1 MVIKKIM
8 IIPKKIK
15 FKKVHENNSSFK
27 KVQNISLC
35 KSQFGI
41 KSLTSSFLSE
51 QQLNMILKSLNKK
64 LKRNSKIYLRTICSI
79 PVTKK
84 PLETRMG
91 KGKGA
96 FHFWKLSIK
105 AGQILFEIQ
114 NTNLNIMKSIERSL
128 NKKLALRLKT
138 VFFFVK

>member
-1 MVIKKIM
+1 M

-15 FKKVHENNSSFK
+15 FKKVHENNFSFK

-51 QQLNMILKSLNKK
+51 QQLAMILRLLNKK
-64 LKRNSKIYLRTICSI
+64 LRKNSKIYLRTICSI

-96 FHFWKLSIK
+96 FHFWKLSVK
-105 AGQILFEIQ
+105 AGQILFEVQ
-114 NTNLNIMKSIERSL
+114 NTNISIMKSIERSL
-128 NKKLALRLKT
+128 NNKLALKLKT
-138 VFFFVK
+138 VSFFIN

>member
-1 MVIKKIM
+1 M
-8 IIPKKIK
+8 IIPRKIK
-15 FKKVHENNSSFK
+15 FKKVHGNNFSFR
-27 KVQNISLC
+27 KVKSILLC

-51 QQLNMILKSLNKK
+51 QQLTMILKLLNKK
-64 LKRNSKIYLRTICSI
+64 LRKNSKIYLRTTCSI

-96 FHFWKLSIK
+96 FHFWKLPVK
-105 AGQILFEIQ
+105 AGQVLFEVQ
-114 NTNLNIMKSIERSL
+114 NTNLNIMKGIERSL
-128 NKKLALRLKT
+128 NKKLALRLKIIS
-138 VFFFVK
+138 FFVN